1 MDSKFDYLTL
11 TLKPENPN
19 IRLYMALSTLKNT
32 MLLGDL
38 IGKMTL
44 KGRFAFYDYH
54 LSYENIHLLYTTPE
68 HFQEQG
74 LCLRISGQG
83 LIYLKAY
90 LKSYGI
96 GLKEWLGMWRA
107 MCFNSYITKDTR
119 MDYAMDDIRFKGDK
133 PLLTMRKVLQCKNRH
148 EICKK
153 ARTIDVVN
161 GDDIGTRERTKFIN
175 GEEVKGTT
183 VYVGARQSDYVIRF
197 YDKLAE
203 QKQQRKEIPEGCTS
217 WTRCELELKGSAA
230 MSALNAFLDYS
241 PEEYAEYMRG
251 VLNDHCRFI
260 SRTSSN
266 VSRCPVKRWWREFLQ
281 GCTERFKLPH
291 GKPARSA
298 FARAE
303 RGLTQYVPTIFTMYQ
318 ELGLKGVC
326 RWFKAHFEE
335 MEAKGKDLFK
345 SELAENIRDD
355 IRDYEEMTAYKY
367 YRYSTDI
374 IDRDF
379 YERIRYQHFGYFQ
392 KFYKVVRC
400 NEFKE
405 LHANFLNG
413 QEVLDNGL

>member
-1 MDSKFDYLTL
+1 MESKFDYLTL
-11 TLKPENPN
+11 TLKPENSD
-19 IRLYMALSTLKNT
+19 IRIDMALSTLKHT

-38 IGKMTL
+38 MRKMTL
-44 KGRFAFYDYH
+44 KGRFAFYDFH
-54 LSYENIHLLYTTPE
+54 LSYENIHLLFTTPE
-68 HFQEQG
+68 KFQEQG

-96 GLKEWLGMWRA
+96 ELKEWLGMWRSL
-107 MCFNSYITKDTR
+107 CFNSYITKDTR

-183 VYVGARQSDYVIRF
+183 VYVGARESNYVIRF

-303 RGLTQYVPTIFTMYQ
+303 HGLTQYVPTIFTMYQ

-326 RWFKAHFEE
+326 RWFKARFEE

-345 SELAENIRDD
+345 TELAENIRED

-392 KFYKVVRC
+392 KFYKVVRS

-405 LHANFLNG
+405 LHANFMNG

>member
-1 MDSKFDYLTL
+1 MESKFDYLTL
-11 TLKPENPN
+11 TLKPENSGV
-19 IRLYMALSTLKNT
+19 RLDMALSTLRHT

-38 IGKMTL
+38 ISKMTC
-44 KGRFAFYDYH
+44 KGRFAFYDFH
-54 LSYENIHLLYTTPE
+54 FSYENIHLLLTTPDK
-68 HFQEQG
+68 FQEQG
-74 LCLRISGQG
+74 LCLRISSQG
-83 LIYLKAY
+83 LDYLTAY

-96 GLKEWLGMWRA
+96 ELREWLGMWRA
-107 MCFNSYITKDTR
+107 LCFKGYITKDTR
-119 MDYAMDDIRFKGDK
+119 LDYAMDDIRYNGDK
-133 PLLTMRKVLQCKNRH
+133 PLLTMRKVLTCKNKR

-161 GDDIGTRERTKFIN
+161 GDDLGIRERTKFIN
-175 GEEVKGTT
+175 GEDVKGTT
-183 VYVGARQSDYVIRF
+183 MYVGVRNSDFVVRF

-230 MSALNAFLDYS
+230 MGALNAFLDCS
-241 PEEYAEYMRG
+241 PEEYSEYMRG

-303 RGLTQYVPTIFTMYQ
+303 RGLTQYVPTVFTMYQ
-318 ELGLKGVC
+318 ELGLEGVF
-326 RWFKAHFEE
+326 RWFEARFEE
-335 MEAKGKDLFK
+335 MKAKGRDLFK
-345 SELAENIRDD
+345 SELANNIRED
-355 IRDYEEMTAYKY
+355 IRDYEEMNAFKY
-367 YRYSTDI
+367 YEYTTAEDCELE
-374 IDRDF
+374 
-379 YERIRYQHFGYFQ
+379 ERIHQQHFDYFQ

-400 NEFKE
+400 CEFDE
-405 LHANFLNG
+405 QHSNFMNG
-413 QEVLDNGL
+413 QEVLPYGV